1 MYSVQEKCLY
11 GVQVGAAGPVGSALM
26 ALTTTAVV
34 DTALDLLREAG
45 LPGMSMRTLAT
56 RLGVQPSALYWHVP
70 SKQALLTAVAER
82 ILAAMGPVDPGASAA
97 DDLRAVGAALRAAVT
112 GVPDGAE
119 IVALGLAAGAT
130 NPVADAV
137 EGACARHGLGER
149 APGLTTALTAYVV
162 GLSLEEQT
170 HHNLSV
176 ADPATPPVEF
186 DARFEQGLAALLAG
200 VPA

>member
-1 MYSVQEKCLY
+1 
-11 GVQVGAAGPVGSALM
+11 M
-26 ALTTTAVV
+26 ALTTTTVV
-34 DTALDLLREAG
+34 DTALDLLRESG

-82 ILAAMGPVDPGASAA
+82 ILAAMGPVGSGASAA
-97 DDLRAVGAALRAAVT
+97 AELRQVGAALRAAVT

-119 IVALGLAAGAT
+119 IVALGLAAGAV
-130 NPVADAV
+130 NPVAGAV
-137 EGACARHGLGER
+137 EAACARHGLEDR
-149 APGLTTALTAYVV
+149 AAGLTTALTSYVV

-170 HHNLSV
+170 HHNLTV

-186 DARFEQGLAALLAG
+186 ETRFEQGLDALLAG